1 MKISIIT
8 VSYNSRST
16 IADTIFSVAGQTY
29 PDKEHIVIDGGSTD
43 GTFDTLLQNHDK
55 LSQIVSEED
64 RGIYDAMNKGVRLAD
79 GDIIGFLN
87 SDDIYADNSVLDKVV
102 LRMERHNLD
111 SVFGDLV
118 YVAPRDTDRIVR
130 YYSSKN
136 FSPRQIAF
144 GCMPAHP
151 TLYFRKSVYD
161 KFGPFKID
169 YQIAGDFEYVA
180 RVFGNGDIRYEYIP
194 EVMVKMRTGGT
205 STRSLRS
212 NWILNKE
219 ILRACRENGIKTNI
233 FWVFLKY
240 PMKIYGL
247 FTKSGYAG

>member
-1 MKISIIT
+1 LKISIIT
-8 VSYNSRST
+8 VAYNSRAT
-16 IADTIFSVAGQTY
+16 IADTIFSVANQTY
-29 PDKEHIVIDGGSTD
+29 HHKEHIIIDGGSTD
-43 GTFDTLLQNHDK
+43 GTFEKILKNRDK
-55 LSQIVSEED
+55 LAKFISEKD
-64 RGIYDAMNKGVRLAD
+64 RGIYDAMNKGVDLAD

-87 SDDIYADNSVLDKVV
+87 SDDIYADSRVLDKVAV
-102 LRMERHNLD
+102 GMERHNLD

-118 YVAPRDTDRIVR
+118 YVAPRNTDRVVR
-130 YYSSKN
+130 HYSSKK

-151 TLYFRKSVYD
+151 TLFFHKRVYE
-161 KFGPFKID
+161 KYGRFKTD
-169 YQIAGDFEYVA
+169 YEIAGDFEYVA
-180 RVFGNGDIRYEYIP
+180 RVFGRGDINFEYIP

-233 FWVFLKY
+233 FMIALKY

-247 FTKSGYAG
+247 FTKPGYEG